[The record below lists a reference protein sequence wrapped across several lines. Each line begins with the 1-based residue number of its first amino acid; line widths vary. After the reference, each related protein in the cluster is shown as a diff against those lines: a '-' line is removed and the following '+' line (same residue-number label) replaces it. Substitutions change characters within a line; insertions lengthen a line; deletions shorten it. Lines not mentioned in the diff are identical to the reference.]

1 MPNNLQLVPSSGQ
14 VAWWL
19 TIVGGWRLIGSGQ
32 VCKCIVIRVPSMVV
46 DECLGALL
54 LVQAARQCGQCVY
67 PRNSLVSLD

>member
-14 VAWWL
+14 IAWWL

-54 LVQAARQCGQCVY
+54 LV
-67 PRNSLVSLD
+67 